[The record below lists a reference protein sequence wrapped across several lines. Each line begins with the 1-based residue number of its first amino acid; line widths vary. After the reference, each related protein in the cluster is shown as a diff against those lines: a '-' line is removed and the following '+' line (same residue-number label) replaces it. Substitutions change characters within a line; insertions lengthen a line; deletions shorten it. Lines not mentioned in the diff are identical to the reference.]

1 MAHQG
6 WGTQGPNGPR
16 GPYGPQGPYGPYGW
30 GGWQPPPPRPG
41 VIPLAPLGLGAVY
54 NGAFSTM
61 GRYARQ
67 LFGAM
72 GAGLTLLF
80 AATAGAFALVYRSVE
95 DDWQVLIHADHPTWA
110 MAGPIV
116 ISVVVAYAVLML
128 LALLVNSFLSAVS
141 PVVLEH
147 AVLGR
152 RATFG
157 AVWRRAWAR
166 TPSVLGVML
175 LISLLVAIPVALFV
189 LLWLSLIALLVA
201 AESPPMAPGLVFLL
215 GLLILPLVTWLLVS
229 FSFAPAAAVL
239 ESAGPITALKR
250 SFRLV
255 RSAWWRTFG
264 ILLLTWGMVAVGGW
278 IVQIPLLFAS
288 PQPSYDAYGPY
299 DEPPADLG
307 EFFTQV
313 YGDDVLSDLST
324 YLVLTVVV
332 SLVVQLLA
340 TAFTQLVS
348 TLLYIDQRIRRE
360 GLGESLARAAGHQ

>member
-1 MAHQG
+1 M
-6 WGTQGPNGPR
+6 
-16 GPYGPQGPYGPYGW
+16 
-30 GGWQPPPPRPG
+30 
-41 VIPLAPLGLGAVY
+41 IPLAPLGLGAVY

-72 GAGLTLLF
+72 GAGLALLF
-80 AATAGAFALVYRSVE
+80 AATAGAFALAYHSVE
-95 DDWQVLIHADHPTWA
+95 DDWQVLIHADDPTWA
-110 MAGPIV
+110 MVSPIV
-116 ISVVVAYAVLML
+116 ISIVLAYMVLML
-128 LALLVNSFLSAVS
+128 LTLLVNSFLSAVS

-152 RATFG
+152 RTTFG

-166 TPSVLGVML
+166 TPSVLGVTFLVYL
-175 LISLLVAIPVALFV
+175 LIAIPVALFV
-189 LLWLSLIALLVA
+189 LLWISLIVLLVA
-201 AESPPMAPGLVFLL
+201 GESPPMAPGLVFLL

-255 RSAWWRTFG
+255 RRAWWRTFG

-299 DEPPADLG
+299 DEPPADIG
-307 EFFTQV
+307 EFFTEV
-313 YGDDVLSDLST
+313 YGDALPGLWT
-324 YLVLTVVV
+324 YLVVTVVV
-332 SLVVQLLA
+332 TLVVQLLA

>member
-1 MAHQG
+1 M
-6 WGTQGPNGPR
+6 
-16 GPYGPQGPYGPYGW
+16 
-30 GGWQPPPPRPG
+30 
-41 VIPLAPLGLGAVY
+41 IPLAPLGLGAVY

-72 GAGLTLLF
+72 GAGLALLL
-80 AATAGAFALVYRSVE
+80 AVTAGAFALACLSVE
-95 DDWQVLIHADHPTWA
+95 DDWQALIHADEPTWA
-110 MAGPIV
+110 MVRPIV

-128 LALLVNSFLSAVS
+128 LILLVNSFLSAVS

-152 RATFG
+152 RTTFG

-166 TPSVLGVML
+166 TPSVLGVTL
-175 LISLLVAIPVALFV
+175 LMYLLVAIPIVLFF
-189 LLWLSLIALLVA
+189 LLWISLIALLLA
-201 AESPPMAPGLVFLL
+201 AESPLMAPGLVLVFLL

-229 FSFAPAAAVL
+229 FSFAPATAVL

-250 SFRLV
+250 SFQLV
-255 RSAWWRTFG
+255 RGAWWRTFG

-278 IVQIPLLFAS
+278 IVQIPLLFAA

-299 DEPPADLG
+299 DEPPADVG
-307 EFFTQV
+307 DFFIDV
-313 YGDDVLSDLST
+313 YGDALPGLWT
-324 YLVLTVVV
+324 YLVLTVVAT
-332 SLVVQLLA
+332 LVVQLLA

-360 GLGESLARAAGHQ
+360 RLGESLARAAGHQ

>member
-1 MAHQG
+1 
-6 WGTQGPNGPR
+6 
-16 GPYGPQGPYGPYGW
+16 
-30 GGWQPPPPRPG
+30 

-54 NGAFSTM
+54 GGAFSTM

-72 GAGLTLLF
+72 GAAFALLF
-80 AATAGAFALVYRSVE
+80 AAAAGAFTLAYLSVE
-95 DDWQVLIHADHPTWA
+95 DDWRVLIHADEPTWA
-110 MAGPIV
+110 MVSPIV
-116 ISVVVAYAVLML
+116 SAVVAVYVVLVL
-128 LALLVNSFLSAVS
+128 LTLLVNSFLSAVS

-152 RATFG
+152 RTTFG

-166 TPSVLGVML
+166 TPSVLGVTVLLYL
-175 LISLLVAIPVALFV
+175 LIAIPIALFF
-189 LLWLSLIALLVA
+189 LLWISLIALLVA
-201 AESPPMAPGLVFLL
+201 AESPLVAPGLVFLL
-215 GLLILPLVTWLLVS
+215 GLLILPLVTWLVVS

-239 ESAGPITALKR
+239 ESAGPVTALKR

-255 RSAWWRTFG
+255 RGAWWRTFG
-264 ILLLTWGMVAVGGW
+264 ILLLTWCMVAVGGW
-278 IVQIPLLFAS
+278 ILQIPLLFAG

-299 DEPPADLG
+299 DEPPADIG
-307 EFFTQV
+307 EFFTEV
-313 YGDDVLSDLST
+313 YGDALPGLWT

-332 SLVVQLLA
+332 MLAVQLLA